1 MLERGRS
8 SSFATDLMASS
19 SDKIEMTASVVSKNL
34 RRDIIIILSI
44 KMSIVLVA
52 AIFVFGP
59 DQRPRI
65 DGAALDRH
73 ILDRISAGKTESH
86 YQ

>member
-1 MLERGRS
+1 
-8 SSFATDLMASS
+8 MASS
-19 SDKIEMTASVVSKNL
+19 SAEIQMTASTNSRNL

-44 KMSIVLVA
+44 KMSVVLAA

-65 DGAALDRH
+65 DDTALDRH
-73 ILDRISAGKTESH
+73 ILDHVSAGKTESP
-86 YQ
+86 YR

>member
-1 MLERGRS
+1 MLERRRP
-8 SSFATDLMASS
+8 ASLAAAS
-19 SDKIEMTASVVSKNL
+19 MYPSPAEIQMTASTNSKNL

-44 KMSIVLVA
+44 KMSIVLAA

-65 DGAALDRH
+65 DDAALDRH
-73 ILDRISAGKTESH
+73 ILDSMSAGKIESP
-86 YQ
+86 YR

>member
-1 MLERGRS
+1 
-8 SSFATDLMASS
+8 
-19 SDKIEMTASVVSKNL
+19 MTASTNSINL

-44 KMSIVLVA
+44 KMSIVLAV

-65 DGAALDRH
+65 DDAALDRH
-73 ILDRISAGKTESH
+73 ILDSMSAGKTESP
-86 YQ
+86 YR

>member
-1 MLERGRS
+1 
-8 SSFATDLMASS
+8 
-19 SDKIEMTASVVSKNL
+19 MTASTNSKNL

-44 KMSIVLVA
+44 KMSVVLAA

-65 DGAALDRH
+65 DDTALDRH
-73 ILDRISAGKTESH
+73 ILDNVRAGKTESP
-86 YQ
+86 YR